1 MSSCFILQNNK
12 TCLCTVSIGKRFPST
27 GYCCIYSSFKLDH
40 FQLSGMFRGQYH
52 AREDAAATT
61 EMAVLAANDVR
72 SETG

>member
-1 MSSCFILQNNK
+1 MSSFLVLKNNNLFVY
-12 TCLCTVSIGKRFPST
+12 CIGKQFPST

-61 EMAVLAANDVR
+61 EMAVLFADDVR
-72 SETG
+72 AETG